1 MQYPI
6 NLKAGQEER
15 QALRGSVFVLL
26 DLGAAPYV
34 DLSIEIQ
41 GFTVETL
48 RKVRKGLR
56 LKAPPGSEFTSVRI
70 EAPVDCRVELYASL
84 ADLSINYQDGATVNA
99 NINGTVP
106 VAITGQPVQTEIVGQ
121 PLQVVNDRGAP
132 AAPVHV
138 VGLTYSDA
146 PATAIIDNAPAAVT
160 HVATPLLAADI
171 ARKRARFTNLGPDPV
186 TLGTTGH
193 TWAKRCIVLG
203 EGDTWIESDGANLAW
218 VAITEANGKTASV
231 TAQEVKA

>member
-1 MQYPI
+1 MQYRV
-6 NLKAGQEER
+6 NLKAGVETRQEL
-15 QALRGSVFVLL
+15 QGMVFVLL
-26 DLGAAPYV
+26 DTGAAPAI
-34 DLSIEIQ
+34 DLKIELFGI
-41 GFTVETL
+41 TVEEL
-48 RKVRKGLR
+48 RGVKKGLR
-56 LKAPPGSEFTSVRI
+56 VRAPAGVAFSSVTLR
-70 EAPVDCRVELYASL
+70 AAVDCTVEMFASV

-106 VAITGQPVQTEIVGQ
+106 VAITGQ

-160 HVATPLLAADI
+160 HVATPLLAADA
-171 ARKRARFTNLGPDPV
+171 ARKRARFSNLGPDPV

-193 TWAKRCIVLG
+193 TWAKRCIVLA
-203 EGDTWIESDGANLAW
+203 EGDTWIESDAANLAW
-218 VAITEANGKTASV
+218 VAITEASGNTASV
-231 TAQEVKA
+231 TAQEVRA

>member
-1 MQYPI
+1 MQYRV
-6 NLKAGQEER
+6 NLKAGVETRQEL
-15 QALRGSVFVLL
+15 QGMVFVLL
-26 DLGAAPYV
+26 DTGAAPAI
-34 DLSIEIQ
+34 DLKIELFGI
-41 GFTVETL
+41 TVEEL
-48 RKVRKGLR
+48 RGVKKGLR
-56 LKAPPGSEFTSVRI
+56 VRAPAGVAFSSVTLR
-70 EAPVDCRVELYASL
+70 AAVDCTVEMFASV

-106 VAITGQPVQTEIVGQ
+106 VAITGQPLQTEIVGQ

-160 HVATPLLAADI
+160 HVAILLLAVDI

-193 TWAKRCIVLG
+193 TWAKRCIVLA

-218 VAITEANGKTASV
+218 VAITEANGNTASV